1 MGKYGALII
10 IICYIWMGIFLILTS
25 LYLHLSL
32 SGTLGQA
39 KLLHDDAKRV
49 NFRGNVKLT

>member
-49 NFRGNVKLT
+49 NFRGNV